1 MLRELRI
8 ENIAIIEMAEIHFG
22 EGLNVM
28 TGETGAGKSI
38 VLDAISA
45 VTGGRVSRDLIRTG
59 ADHASVTAVFDSL
72 PAKAWLES
80 NGIDL
85 EDDSLIL
92 HRRIS
97 GEGKGSA
104 RINGVPVTAGQL
116 REVGALLLE
125 LHGQN
130 DGLKLLDEHS
140 HLEALDRFGALDL
153 GEYRAAY
160 ALLCAKRQERDRL
173 TMDEA
178 EKQRL
183 QESLRDTIEELDR
196 ASLTEGEYEEL
207 VSRRDLLRNSEK
219 LTEAM
224 NLALEALNADDGAI
238 SRQKDAEWNCR
249 RAAAFS
255 SELSDAAEKLGQAGF
270 LLTDASETLL
280 DYQQS
285 MNFSPEEYDRIEERL
300 RLLTRLERKYRKTLD
315 ELPDYLEEC
324 RRRLDEISF
333 SEEHLKKLD
342 QEIELAEKQCMTMA
356 LSLRKART
364 HAAGKL
370 SETVEKELH
379 DLSMPGA
386 RFRVE
391 LNAEPELRP
400 DGLDS
405 VRFLLAANSGEA
417 PGRLSRIASGGE
429 LSRVMLALK
438 NVFSRGDP
446 VPTMVFDEIDTG
458 VSGIAAQRV
467 GEKLAGLSLRKQVLC
482 VTHLP
487 QLAAMA
493 DTHFLIT
500 KTSHAGRTFTQVSPL
515 EREGRCRELARLHG
529 GDNITETTLRSAEE
543 QLEYALQFKHS
554 INKS

>member
-255 SELSDAAEKLGQAGF
+255 SELSDAAEKLEQAGF

-342 QEIELAEKQCMTMA
+342 QEIERAEKQCMTMA

-515 EREGRCRELARLHG
+515 ERKGRCQELARLHG

>member
-255 SELSDAAEKLGQAGF
+255 SELSDAAEKLEQAGF